1 MEIARGPDGWP
12 WRQRVNQ
19 VDGEAAVVSK
29 DGRAAAWRQRGC
41 HLLRDKCEIS
51 LGEIV
56 TY

>member
-1 MEIARGPDGWP
+1 MEIARGPDGWL